1 MLNCG
6 VCGAGN
12 LCNANVC
19 ECGGVA
25 FAAQIQPIFTNTC
38 AGAGCHGGVTP
49 AEGLSLAAGR
59 SFASLVNVAASQ
71 YANRLRVSPG
81 APDRS
86 YLMDKLRG
94 VNLCFGTAMPKT
106 RNIQQASIDL
116 VGAWICEGAP
126 NN

>member
-1 MLNCG
+1 MINCG

-12 LCNANVC
+12 VCNAHVR

-25 FAAQIQPIFTNTC
+25 FAGQIQPIFTNTC
-38 AGAGCHGGVTP
+38 GGAGCHGGVMP
-49 AEGLSLAAGR
+49 AAGLSLAAGR

-71 YANRLRVSPG
+71 CANRLRVSPG
-81 APDRS
+81 APDSS

-106 RNIQQASIDL
+106 GKLPQAQIDL
-116 VGAWICEGAP
+116 LHAWICEGAP